1 MKVSSPPLNPA
12 GFSLRADALQLRHGR
27 ARDRFFTACSWDPE
41 ALQEQGLRPSNPR
54 RAYVDSVA
62 LRLGKRATLVPDP
75 KGRVY
80 GVLMTLMHSEID
92 RLYSEASVE
101 SLSTASAV
109 LAQLRTAPAE
119 VALCYNLPTAPDGG
133 ITNAEYATALQFVA
147 RKMGLPEHY
156 AVGLSG

>member
-1 MKVSSPPLNPA
+1 M
-12 GFSLRADALQLRHGR
+12 
-27 ARDRFFTACSWDPE
+27 DPE

-92 RLYSEASVE
+92 RLYSEASVAAYRPE
-101 SLSTASAV
+101 PV
-109 LAQLRTAPAE
+109 LAQLEDGTAE